1 MVKTRFYLP
10 LHTLFYGIQVVLL
23 KNQDLLSVSE
33 SCSSSIQVWVAG
45 KINFYWYLTYLPE
58 KMSIAMDRALMALSL
73 EEEEEEPFTMP
84 DRPGFTS
91 IEENFLSLM
100 GRTLN
105 PECQRMSRLITTMPR
120 KWQKEGKV
128 RGIAL
133 SQERFK
139 FIFNT
144 EHDLLDVLEKG
155 LQTFNEWAMVLE
167 RWVENPPEDYLQY
180 FPLWVRISHI
190 PEEYYTIEAL
200 TTLVDMIGKVIVVA
214 FDPLKPVTQPYIRV
228 QVLFNVT
235 NLLRMS
241 SHKS

>member
-1 MVKTRFYLP
+1 
-10 LHTLFYGIQVVLL
+10 
-23 KNQDLLSVSE
+23 
-33 SCSSSIQVWVAG
+33 
-45 KINFYWYLTYLPE
+45 
-58 KMSIAMDRALMALSL
+58 
-73 EEEEEEPFTMP
+73 
-84 DRPGFTS
+84 
-91 IEENFLSLM
+91 
-100 GRTLN
+100 
-105 PECQRMSRLITTMPR
+105 
-120 KWQKEGKV
+120 
-128 RGIAL
+128 
-133 SQERFK
+133 
-139 FIFNT
+139 
-144 EHDLLDVLEKG
+144 
-155 LQTFNEWAMVLE
+155 MVLE